1 MPGPG
6 ADPLLL
12 SVDRGIATLT
22 LNRPEIH
29 NAFDDALIAAL
40 TERYQALDK
49 DESVRLVVLGANGKS
64 FSAGADLNWM
74 RRMAGYTEA
83 ENVADAERLAMLL
96 RTIDHLSKPTL
107 ARVQGSVFA
116 GGLGLIATH
125 DIVIA
130 AQPAL
135 FAITEVRIGLIP
147 AVISPYLVRAMG
159 AREARRLFLTGERFS
174 ADEARRVGLVHEVV
188 APEQLDAAV
197 ARIVEL
203 IRGNSAQAMAASKDL
218 VRAVDKPLDDAVIA
232 HTARQIAKQ
241 RASSD
246 GVEGLTSFLE
256 KRKPRWAQDA

>member
-1 MPGPG
+1 M
-6 ADPLLL
+6 ADTLLL
-12 SVDRGIATLT
+12 SVDRGVATLT

-49 DESVRLVVLGANGKS
+49 DDSVRMVILAANGKS

-83 ENVADAERLAMLL
+83 ENVADAERLAALL
-96 RTIDHLSKPTL
+96 RIIERLSKPTL

-130 AQPAL
+130 AAPAL

-159 AREARRLFLTGERFS
+159 AREARRLFLTGERFD
-174 ADEARRVGLVHEVV
+174 AEEARRVGLVHEVV

-203 IRGNSAQAMAASKDL
+203 IKGNSAQAMAASKEL

-232 HTARQIAKQ
+232 HTARAIANQ

>member
-1 MPGPG
+1 MDVTR
-6 ADPLLL
+6 ADTLLL
-12 SVDRGIATLT
+12 SVDRGVATLT

-49 DESVRLVVLGANGKS
+49 DDSVRVVILAANGKS

-83 ENVADAERLAMLL
+83 ENVADAERLAALL
-96 RTIDHLSKPTL
+96 RTIDRLSKPTL

-130 AQPAL
+130 AAPAL

-159 AREARRLFLTGERFS
+159 AREARRLFLTGERFG
-174 ADEARRVGLVHEVV
+174 AEEARRIGLVHEVV
-188 APEQLDAAV
+188 APEQLDEAV
-197 ARIVEL
+197 ARIVGL
-203 IRGNSAQAMAASKDL
+203 IGGNSAQAMAASKEL
-218 VRAVDKPLDDAVIA
+218 VRAVDKPLDDVVIA
-232 HTARQIAKQ
+232 HTARAIAKQ